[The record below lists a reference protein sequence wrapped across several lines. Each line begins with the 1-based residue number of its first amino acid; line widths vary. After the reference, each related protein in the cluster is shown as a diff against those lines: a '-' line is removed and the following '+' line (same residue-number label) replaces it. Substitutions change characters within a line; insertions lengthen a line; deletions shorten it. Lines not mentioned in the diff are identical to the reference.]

1 MYLQYIVFYKHFS
14 LNFSNSLLNLSKMK
28 KSGDLEFNI
37 RQYNICSQPFEYRN
51 ISFSELSLKILCLL
65 VWWLV
70 HPFLRSKFL
79 LRFKDASCT
88 VVNVSSLMAVESFS
102 YFSLY
107 CTGKAARDMM
117 CQVLAKEE
125 VVFFF

>member
-1 MYLQYIVFYKHFS
+1 M
-14 LNFSNSLLNLSKMK
+14 
-28 KSGDLEFNI
+28 
-37 RQYNICSQPFEYRN
+37 
-51 ISFSELSLKILCLL
+51 
-65 VWWLV
+65 

-79 LRFKDASCT
+79 QRFKDASCT

-125 VVFFF
+125 VISLFFLIFIHVEINIGLWH

>member
-1 MYLQYIVFYKHFS
+1 M
-14 LNFSNSLLNLSKMK
+14 
-28 KSGDLEFNI
+28 
-37 RQYNICSQPFEYRN
+37 
-51 ISFSELSLKILCLL
+51 
-65 VWWLV
+65 WWFV

-79 LRFKDASCT
+79 QRFKDASCT

-125 VVFFF
+125 VISLFFNFHRNKINIGLWH